1 MKTAFRFDG
10 IDLAR
15 GLAIVGMVFAH
26 LGPAGFDGGVVADY
40 TTTAFAGYPSALF
53 AVLAGVS
60 LGLFTER
67 GSADPV
73 RTRLATLV
81 RGVILLVAGTLL
93 SMVQSMIAIVL
104 TTIAAIYLLL
114 FWLPRCKTWVVA
126 VIIAVLAAVSS
137 VGFVLVELV
146 PFGFEL
152 FMPPYP
158 ILAWLTYGAVGV
170 LVHRFLVGDSK
181 AQAIAVVPAL
191 LLAAVGFVIRVNNA
205 AVLPDEPLAD
215 AKAPQIDSDPSVQ
228 SLLMHS
234 FEPHTG
240 MFGDLLASITFA
252 IAVICLCCLLC
263 QVRWV
268 NILAYP
274 LRAVGAMALTTYVAH
289 VFIAGWFMFGGFPL
303 DVGKAYHIGGNPMPY
318 SRLEPAHGSVHEST
332 ESESAAETDKLDK
345 TDKTDKPAKP
355 DEPVEPDPSFQ
366 RYQKIIQEAD
376 TWQEYDELT
385 ADFWDDKS
393 KGWVLGD
400 DEFDPDE
407 LDGKITGQ
415 DNNWATAAWN
425 AVGLIAFASLWKLR
439 FRRGPLEWVVA
450 KLIAKAIA
458 DKKPVALQKDATM
471 Q

>member
-1 MKTAFRFDG
+1 MKAAFRFDG

-26 LGPAGFDGGVVADY
+26 LGPTGFDGGVVADY

-60 LGLFTER
+60 LGLFHER
-67 GSADPV
+67 GADDPV

-81 RGVILLVAGTLL
+81 RGVILLVAGTLM
-93 SMVQSMIAIVL
+93 SMVQSTIAIVL
-104 TTIAAIYLLL
+104 STIAVIYLLL
-114 FWLPRCKTWVVA
+114 FWLPRCKTWVIA

-137 VGFVLVELV
+137 VGFVLVGLV

-158 ILAWLTYGAVGV
+158 VLAWLTYGAVGV
-170 LVHRFLVGDSK
+170 LVHRFLVGNTK

-205 AVLPDEPLAD
+205 AVFPYDPLAD
-215 AKAPQIDSDPSVQ
+215 YTEPQFDKEPLVQ
-228 SLLMHS
+228 LLLTQS

-240 MFGDLLASITFA
+240 MFGDLLASITCA

-263 QVRWV
+263 QVRWA

-289 VFIAGWFMFGGFPL
+289 VFIAGFFMLGGIPL
-303 DVGKAYHIGGNPMPY
+303 DAGETFDISGTGPVQY
-318 SRLEPAHGSVHEST
+318 SRVEPAEGSVHEST
-332 ESESAAETDKLDK
+332 ESESAAETDKPEK
-345 TDKTDKPAKP
+345 
-355 DEPVEPDPSFQ
+355 PVEPDPSFQ

-385 ADFWDDKS
+385 AEFWDGKT

-407 LDGKITGQ
+407 LDMKDAGQ
-415 DNNWATAAWN
+415 VNNWATAAWN
-425 AVGLIAFASLWKLR
+425 ALGLIVFAAVWKVF

-450 KLIAKAIA
+450 RLINKAVLR
-458 DKKPVALQKDATM
+458 KEVSM

>member
-1 MKTAFRFDG
+1 MKAAFRFDG

-26 LGPAGFDGGVVADY
+26 LGPTGFDGGIVADY
-40 TTTAFAGYPSALF
+40 TSTAFAGYPSALF

-60 LGLFTER
+60 LGLFHER
-67 GSADPV
+67 GADDPV

-81 RGVILLVAGTLL
+81 RGVILLVAGTLM
-93 SMVQSMIAIVL
+93 SMVQSTIAIVL
-104 TTIAAIYLLL
+104 STIAVIYLLL
-114 FWLPRCKTWVVA
+114 FWLPRCKTWVIA

-137 VGFVLVELV
+137 VGFVLVDLV

-158 ILAWLTYGAVGV
+158 VLAWLIYGAVGV
-170 LVHRFLVGDSK
+170 LVHRFLVGNTK

-205 AVLPDEPLAD
+205 AVFPYDPLAD
-215 AKAPQIDSDPSVQ
+215 YTEPQFDKEPLVQ
-228 SLLMHS
+228 LLLTQS

-240 MFGDLLASITFA
+240 MFGDLLASITCA

-263 QVRWV
+263 QVRWA

-289 VFIAGWFMFGGFPL
+289 VFIAGFFMLGGIPL
-303 DVGKAYHIGGNPMPY
+303 DAGETFDISGTGPVQY
-318 SRLEPAHGSVHEST
+318 SRVEPAEGSVHEST
-332 ESESAAETDKLDK
+332 ESESAAETDKPEK
-345 TDKTDKPAKP
+345 
-355 DEPVEPDPSFQ
+355 PVEPDPSFQ

-385 ADFWDDKS
+385 AEFWDGKS
-393 KGWVLGD
+393 NGWVLGD

-407 LDGKITGQ
+407 LDVKDAGQ
-415 DNNWATAAWN
+415 INNWATAAWN
-425 AVGLIAFASLWKLR
+425 ALGLIVFAAVWKVF

-450 KLIAKAIA
+450 RLINKAVLR
-458 DKKPVALQKDATM
+458 KEVSM

>member
-1 MKTAFRFDG
+1 MKAAFRFDG

-26 LGPAGFDGGVVADY
+26 LGPTGFDGGVVADY

-60 LGLFTER
+60 LGLFHER
-67 GSADPV
+67 GADDPV

-81 RGVILLVAGTLL
+81 RGVILLVAGTLM
-93 SMVQSMIAIVL
+93 SMVQSTIAIVL
-104 TTIAAIYLLL
+104 STIAVIYLLL
-114 FWLPRCKTWVVA
+114 FWLPRCKTWVIA
-126 VIIAVLAAVSS
+126 VIIAVLATVSS
-137 VGFVLVELV
+137 VGFVLVDLV

-158 ILAWLTYGAVGV
+158 VLAWLTYGAVGV
-170 LVHRFLVGDSK
+170 LVHRFLVGNTK

-205 AVLPDEPLAD
+205 AVFPYDPLAD
-215 AKAPQIDSDPSVQ
+215 YTEPQFDKEPLVQ
-228 SLLMHS
+228 LLLTQS

-240 MFGDLLASITFA
+240 LFGDLLASITCA

-263 QVRWV
+263 QVRWA

-289 VFIAGWFMFGGFPL
+289 VFIAGFFMLGGIPL
-303 DVGKAYHIGGNPMPY
+303 DAGKTFDISGTGPVQY
-318 SRLEPAHGSVHEST
+318 SRVEPAEGSVHEST
-332 ESESAAETDKLDK
+332 ESESAAETDKPDNPDK
-345 TDKTDKPAKP
+345 
-355 DEPVEPDPSFQ
+355 PDPSFQ
-366 RYQKIIQEAD
+366 RYQEIIQEAD

-385 ADFWDDKS
+385 AEFWDGKS
-393 KGWVLGD
+393 NGWVLGD

-407 LDGKITGQ
+407 LDVKDAGQ
-415 DNNWATAAWN
+415 INNWATAAWN
-425 AVGLIAFASLWKLR
+425 ALGLIVFAAVWKVF

-450 KLIAKAIA
+450 RLINKAVLR
-458 DKKPVALQKDATM
+458 KEVSM

>member
-1 MKTAFRFDG
+1 MKAAFRFDG

-26 LGPAGFDGGVVADY
+26 LGPTGFDGGVVADY
-40 TTTAFAGYPSALF
+40 TSTAFAGYPSALF
-53 AVLAGVS
+53 AVLAGGS
-60 LGLFTER
+60 LGLFHER
-67 GSADPV
+67 GADDPV

-93 SMVQSMIAIVL
+93 SMVQSTIAIVL
-104 TTIAAIYLLL
+104 STIAVIYLLL
-114 FWLPRCKTWVVA
+114 FWLPRCKTRVISVV
-126 VIIAVLAAVSS
+126 IAVLATVSS
-137 VGFVLVELV
+137 VGFVLVDLV

-158 ILAWLTYGAVGV
+158 VLAWLTYGAVGV
-170 LVHRFLVGDSK
+170 LVHRFLVGNTK
-181 AQAIAVVPAL
+181 AQVIALVPAV

-205 AVLPDEPLAD
+205 AVFPYDPLAD
-215 AKAPQIDSDPSVQ
+215 DSEPQFDKEPLVQ
-228 SLLMHS
+228 LLLTQS

-240 MFGDLLASITFA
+240 MFGDLLASITCA
-252 IAVICLCCLLC
+252 IAVICLCCLFC
-263 QVRWV
+263 QVRWA

-289 VFIAGWFMFGGFPL
+289 VFIAGFFMLGGIPL
-303 DVGKAYHIGGNPMPY
+303 DAGETFDISGTGPVQY
-318 SRLEPAHGSVHEST
+318 SRVEPAEGSVHEST
-332 ESESAAETDKLDK
+332 ESE
-345 TDKTDKPAKP
+345 TDKPEK
-355 DEPVEPDPSFQ
+355 PVEPDPSFQ

-385 ADFWDDKS
+385 AEFWDGKT

-407 LDGKITGQ
+407 LDVKDAGQ
-415 DNNWATAAWN
+415 INNWATAAWN
-425 AVGLIAFASLWKLR
+425 ALGLIVFAAVWKVF

-450 KLIAKAIA
+450 QLINKAVLR
-458 DKKPVALQKDATM
+458 KEVGM

>member
-1 MKTAFRFDG
+1 MKAAFRFDG

-26 LGPAGFDGGVVADY
+26 LGPTGFDGGVVADY
-40 TTTAFAGYPSALF
+40 TSTAFAGYPSALF

-60 LGLFTER
+60 LGLFHER
-67 GSADPV
+67 GADDPV

-81 RGVILLVAGTLL
+81 RGVILLVAGTLM
-93 SMVQSMIAIVL
+93 SMVQSTIAIVL
-104 TTIAAIYLLL
+104 STIAVIYLLL
-114 FWLPRCKTWVVA
+114 FWLPRCKTWVLA

-137 VGFVLVELV
+137 VGFVLVDLV

-158 ILAWLTYGAVGV
+158 VLAWLTYGAVGV
-170 LVHRFLVGDSK
+170 LVHRFLVGNTK

-205 AVLPDEPLAD
+205 AVFPYDPLAD
-215 AKAPQIDSDPSVQ
+215 YTEPQFDKEPLVQ
-228 SLLMHS
+228 LLLTQS

-240 MFGDLLASITFA
+240 LFGDLLASITCA
-252 IAVICLCCLLC
+252 IAVICLCSLLC
-263 QVRWV
+263 QVRWA

-289 VFIAGWFMFGGFPL
+289 VFIAGFFMLGGIPL
-303 DVGKAYHIGGNPMPY
+303 DAGKTFDISGTGPVQY
-318 SRLEPAHGSVHEST
+318 SRVEPAEGSVHEST
-332 ESESAAETDKLDK
+332 ESENAAETD
-345 TDKTDKPAKP
+345 KP

-385 ADFWDDKS
+385 AEFWDGKS
-393 KGWVLGD
+393 NGWVLGD

-407 LDGKITGQ
+407 LDVKDAGQ
-415 DNNWATAAWN
+415 IHNWTTAAWN
-425 AVGLIAFASLWKLR
+425 ALGLIVFAAVWKVF

-450 KLIAKAIA
+450 RLINKAVLR
-458 DKKPVALQKDATM
+458 KEVSM

>member
-1 MKTAFRFDG
+1 MKAAFRFDG

-26 LGPAGFDGGVVADY
+26 LGPTGFDGGVVADY
-40 TTTAFAGYPSALF
+40 TSTAFAGYPSALF

-60 LGLFTER
+60 LGLFHER
-67 GSADPV
+67 GADDPV

-81 RGVILLVAGTLL
+81 RGVILLVAGTLM
-93 SMVQSMIAIVL
+93 SMVQSTIAIVL
-104 TTIAAIYLLL
+104 STIAVIYLLL
-114 FWLPRCKTWVVA
+114 FWLPRCKTWVISV
-126 VIIAVLAAVSS
+126 VIAVLAAVSS
-137 VGFVLVELV
+137 VGFVLVDLV

-158 ILAWLTYGAVGV
+158 VLAWLTYGAVGV
-170 LVHRFLVGDSK
+170 LVHRFLVGNTK

-205 AVLPDEPLAD
+205 AVFPYDPLAD
-215 AKAPQIDSDPSVQ
+215 YTEPQFDKEPLVQ
-228 SLLMHS
+228 LLLTQS

-240 MFGDLLASITFA
+240 LFGDLLASITCA

-263 QVRWV
+263 QVRWA

-289 VFIAGWFMFGGFPL
+289 VFIAGFFMLGGIPL
-303 DVGKAYHIGGNPMPY
+303 DAGETFDISGTGPVQY
-318 SRLEPAHGSVHEST
+318 SRVEPAEGSVHEST
-332 ESESAAETDKLDK
+332 ESENAAETDK
-345 TDKTDKPAKP
+345 
-355 DEPVEPDPSFQ
+355 PVEPDPSFQ

-385 ADFWDDKS
+385 AEFWDGKS

-407 LDGKITGQ
+407 LDVKDAGQ
-415 DNNWATAAWN
+415 IHNWATAAWN
-425 AVGLIAFASLWKLR
+425 ALGLIVFAAVWKVF

-450 KLIAKAIA
+450 RLINKAVLR
-458 DKKPVALQKDATM
+458 KEVSM

>member
-1 MKTAFRFDG
+1 MKAAFRFDG

-26 LGPAGFDGGVVADY
+26 LGPTGFDGGVVADY
-40 TTTAFAGYPSALF
+40 TSTAFAGYPSALF

-60 LGLFTER
+60 LGLFHER
-67 GSADPV
+67 GADDPV

-81 RGVILLVAGTLL
+81 RGVILLVAGTLM
-93 SMVQSMIAIVL
+93 SMVQSTIAIVL
-104 TTIAAIYLLL
+104 STIAVIYLLL
-114 FWLPRCKTWVVA
+114 FWLPRCKTWVISV
-126 VIIAVLAAVSS
+126 VIAVLATVSS
-137 VGFVLVELV
+137 VGFVLVDLV

-158 ILAWLTYGAVGV
+158 VLAWLTYGAVGV
-170 LVHRFLVGDSK
+170 LVHRFLVGNTK

-205 AVLPDEPLAD
+205 AVFPYDPLAD
-215 AKAPQIDSDPSVQ
+215 YTEPQFDKEPLVQ
-228 SLLMHS
+228 LLLTQS

-240 MFGDLLASITFA
+240 LFGDLLASITCA

-263 QVRWV
+263 QVRWA

-289 VFIAGWFMFGGFPL
+289 VFIAGFFMLGGIPL
-303 DVGKAYHIGGNPMPY
+303 DAGETFDISGTGPVQY
-318 SRLEPAHGSVHEST
+318 SRVEPAEGSVHEST
-332 ESESAAETDKLDK
+332 ESESAAEAD
-345 TDKTDKPAKP
+345 KP

-385 ADFWDDKS
+385 AEFWDGKS
-393 KGWVLGD
+393 NGWVLGD

-407 LDGKITGQ
+407 LDVKDAGQ
-415 DNNWATAAWN
+415 IHNWATAAWN
-425 AVGLIAFASLWKLR
+425 ALGLIVFAAVWKAF

-450 KLIAKAIA
+450 RLINKAVLR
-458 DKKPVALQKDATM
+458 KEVSM

>member
-1 MKTAFRFDG
+1 MKAAFRFDG

-26 LGPAGFDGGVVADY
+26 LGPTGFDGGVVADY
-40 TTTAFAGYPSALF
+40 TSTAFAGYPSALF

-60 LGLFTER
+60 LGLFHER
-67 GSADPV
+67 GADDPG

-81 RGVILLVAGTLL
+81 RGGVLLVAGTLM
-93 SMVQSMIAIVL
+93 SMVQSPIAIVL
-104 TTIAAIYLLL
+104 NTIAVIYLLL
-114 FWLPRCKTWVVA
+114 FWLPRCKTWVISV
-126 VIIAVLAAVSS
+126 VIAVLATVSS
-137 VGFVLVELV
+137 VGFVLVDLV

-158 ILAWLTYGAVGV
+158 VLAWLTYGAVGV
-170 LVHRFLVGDSK
+170 LVHRFLVGNTK

-205 AVLPDEPLAD
+205 AVFPYDPLAD
-215 AKAPQIDSDPSVQ
+215 YTEPQFDKEPLVQ
-228 SLLMHS
+228 LLLTQS

-240 MFGDLLASITFA
+240 LFGDLLASITCA

-263 QVRWV
+263 QVRWA

-289 VFIAGWFMFGGFPL
+289 VFIAGFFMLGGIPL
-303 DVGKAYHIGGNPMPY
+303 DAGETFDISGTGPVQY
-318 SRLEPAHGSVHEST
+318 SRVEPAEGSVHEST
-332 ESESAAETDKLDK
+332 ESESAAEAD
-345 TDKTDKPAKP
+345 KP

-385 ADFWDDKS
+385 AEFWDGKS
-393 KGWVLGD
+393 NGWVLGD

-407 LDGKITGQ
+407 LDVKDAGQ
-415 DNNWATAAWN
+415 IHNWATAAWN
-425 AVGLIAFASLWKLR
+425 ALGLIVFAAVWKAF

-450 KLIAKAIA
+450 RLINKAVLR
-458 DKKPVALQKDATM
+458 KEVSM